1 MRRMRRLARDGRT
14 SMVVVIG
21 TGMIMVNSSSSIWHN
36 SNQYT
41 VEAACDH
48 CGKILQ
54 HEAWCITLNPFVQ
67 YAYEIILDA
76 HKLTI
81 GDTII
86 LHSLGVS
93 WAPIN
98 QRGWKT

>member
-1 MRRMRRLARDGRT
+1 
-14 SMVVVIG
+14 MVK
-21 TGMIMVNSSSSIWHN
+21 SSSSIWHN

-41 VEAACDH
+41 VEGACDH

-54 HEAWCITLNPFVQ
+54 HELWCIALNPFVQ
-67 YAYEIILDA
+67 YAYEIILDP

-81 GDTII
+81 GDAII

-93 WAPIN
+93 WVPATPCAWSLV
-98 QRGWKT
+98 RGK